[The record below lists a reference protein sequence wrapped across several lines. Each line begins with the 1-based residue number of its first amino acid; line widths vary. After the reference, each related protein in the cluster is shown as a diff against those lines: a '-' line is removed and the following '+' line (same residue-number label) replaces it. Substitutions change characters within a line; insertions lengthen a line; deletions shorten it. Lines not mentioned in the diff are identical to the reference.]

1 VKKLGAEEKK
11 AATELAELL
20 RLLGLEGKREIELE
34 DVELTVGE
42 LILDPSAL
50 ASAALK
56 AVAPPKMKTV
66 APPAPLAPPKVKPT
80 TILEAPFTPFVQEYP
95 GQIREVTLG
104 ATKSGGGSRGKKIVI
119 GGATTPAFYLFEKT
133 PPHPPVISVDTFDM
147 KVTLPKAIRMHV
159 EEVWE
164 DTAAW
169 AKMAVDKWG
178 AEVLTVHLLSTDP
191 LIKDTPPAKA
201 AKTVEEVLQAV
212 DVPLIIGGCGDPK
225 KDAEVFTK
233 VAEVTEGER
242 VLLSSVT
249 LDMDEAG
256 VLEGVAK
263 AAGKHGHLVLGFTAL
278 DLNRAKELNRKL
290 YDYVPEDNILM
301 DLTTAALGYGLE
313 YSFTI
318 HERARMAALMGD
330 SELQHP
336 VLSGTTNAWAARE
349 AWIKLGPEWEPRS
362 LRGPL
367 WETLTALSLLLAG
380 VDLFMMMH
388 PDAVKTMKKVVEQLM
403 TRGKA
408 KPEKIANWVN
418 AKI

>member
-1 VKKLGAEEKK
+1 VKTLGEEKK
-11 AATELAELL
+11 LDTKLAKLL
-20 RLLGLEGKREIELE
+20 KLLGLEGNRDIELE
-34 DVELTVGE
+34 DVELTIGE
-42 LILDPSAL
+42 LVLDPSAL
-50 ASAALK
+50 TSAALK
-56 AVAPPKMKTV
+56 AVTPPKMKAV
-66 APPAPLAPPKVKPT
+66 APPKVKPT

-95 GQIREVTLG
+95 GKIREVTLG
-104 ATKSGGGSRGKKIVI
+104 ATKSKGGSRGKPVVI

-133 PPHPPVISVDTFDM
+133 PPNPPVISVDVFDM
-147 KVTLPKAIRMHV
+147 KVTLPKAIRMQV
-159 EEVWE
+159 EDVWE
-164 DTAAW
+164 DTAVW
-169 AKMAVDKWG
+169 AKRAVDKWG
-178 AEVLTVHLLSTDP
+178 AKVLTLHLLSTDP
-191 LIKDTPPAKA
+191 LIKDTSPAEA
-201 AKTVEEVLQAV
+201 MKTVEEVLQAV

-225 KDAEVFTK
+225 KDAAVFTK
-233 VAEVTEGER
+233 IAEMAEGER

-263 AAGKHGHLVLGFTAL
+263 AAAKHGHLILGFTAL

-290 YDYVPEDNILM
+290 CDYIPEGDILM

-330 SELQHP
+330 TELQHP

-349 AWIKLGPEWEPRS
+349 AWMNLGPEWEPRS

-367 WETLTALSLLLAG
+367 WETVTALSLLLAG

-388 PDAVKTMKKVVEQLM
+388 PDAIRTMKKVTQQLM